1 MNWMQH
7 AMMRTAAKEDKKQ
20 EKNERDRL
28 ETAEACE
35 RKGSEWRRENT
46 LNNIDRLMGDYVFV
60 QCEH

>member
-1 MNWMQH
+1 MKGTQH

-46 LNNIDRLMGDYVFV
+46 LNNIDSLVGDYVYG
-60 QCEH
+60 QYEH